1 MNIVKGK
8 LKVTVQDIDEKLI
21 YSDLL
26 TKDTEI
32 AINVTKNNFNY
43 YIINITALESSTYI
57 LQTIKNGVQILEG
70 VPYSYNF

>member
-8 LKVTVQDIDEKLI
+8 LKVTVQDIDEKMI
-21 YSDLL
+21 YSELL

-43 YIINITALESSTYI
+43 YIINITALEPSTYI